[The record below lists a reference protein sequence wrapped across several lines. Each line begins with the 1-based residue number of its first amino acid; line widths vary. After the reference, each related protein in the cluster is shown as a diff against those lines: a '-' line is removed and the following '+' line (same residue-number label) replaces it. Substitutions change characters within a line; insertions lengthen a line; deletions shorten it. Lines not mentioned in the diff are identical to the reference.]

1 MRVELVNR
9 GAEQMS
15 AFERPKGSGS
25 WVAKFERNGEKHWV
39 KGGPW
44 KTKGLAEAAER
55 LLRERL
61 DHRRTTQTCAS
72 FADRWLEEWRRP
84 AVSTQRHYATA
95 MRRFKQGFGPTLLGE
110 VERIDARSW
119 ALTVPRN
126 VSKAC
131 GTMYQDAL
139 NVGLVT
145 ENPFSNLRL
154 PTTEKTAEVGPPSL
168 DEFRQLLN
176 ACTIHGGYCAEFRA
190 LITFTAW
197 TGLRA
202 AEVAGLEWADIGEET
217 LWVRWAEKSDGTFG
231 KPKNGLER
239 EIVVLAA
246 ARVLDQV
253 PRRPDSKKVF
263 HSLTGEDLNKGN
275 LYYAWKAVRDNS
287 GTTMDREA
295 ADLKPMRFHDLR
307 HFCATQ
313 LLERG
318 NSHFDV
324 SVQLGHED
332 GGALVMSRYGH
343 PSKEAAR
350 SRLLIN
356 DAEFSDGIGRSATA
370 EARR

>member
-1 MRVELVNR
+1 V
-9 GAEQMS
+9 S
-15 AFERPKGSGS
+15 AFERPRGSGK
-25 WVAKFERNGEKHWV
+25 WHAKFELKKVPYWV
-39 KGGPW
+39 EGGPW
-44 KTKGLAEAAER
+44 KTKGAAEAAER

-61 DHRRTTQTCAS
+61 DHRRTTETVSS
-72 FADRWLEEWRRP
+72 FADRWLEEWPRP
-84 AVSTQRHYATA
+84 AESTRRHYASA
-95 MRRFKQGFGPTLLGE
+95 MKRLKEGFGATLLGE

-119 ALTVPRN
+119 ALGVPRN
-126 VSKAC
+126 ASKAAA
-131 GTMYQDAL
+131 TMYEDAR
-139 NVGLVT
+139 NVGLVNG
-145 ENPFSNLRL
+145 NPFSNLRL
-154 PTTEKTAEVGPPSL
+154 PATEKTAEVAPPSL

-176 ACTIHGGYCAEFRA
+176 ACTIHGGYAVEFRA

-202 AEVAGLEWADIGEET
+202 AEVAGLEWDDVGEQT
-217 LWVRWAEKSDGTFG
+217 IWIRRAEKADGTFG
-231 KPKNGLER
+231 PPKNGKPR
-239 EIVVLAA
+239 EIAFLVP

-253 PRRPDSKKVF
+253 PRRAGSSKVF
-263 HSLTGEDLNKGN
+263 HSLTGEELNKGN

-287 GTTMDREA
+287 GTTLGREA
-295 ADLKPMRFHDLR
+295 ADIKPMRFHDLR

-350 SRLLIN
+350 SRLLVN
-356 DAEFSDGIGRSATA
+356 DAEFATGIGDRVTVGVGG
-370 EARR
+370 